1 MHKSCA
7 LGIDLGATDI
17 KAALVDRTGKILAR
31 DTQPTRA
38 ELGPDAVIDRIVEL
52 IERLRTGA
60 PSLQSKGGGPKR
72 ANESEHTTHKPDIV
86 AVGIGT
92 PGPLSPSRGIVFKA
106 ANLPKWRNVA
116 LRDRIAERIGLPV
129 VMEND
134 ANAAAYGEYRRADD
148 KSHQD
153 LVLLTLGSGIG
164 AGTILRGRILHG
176 HFENASEWGH
186 MIVEPNGR
194 PCPCG
199 QLGCL
204 ERYASAGAI
213 ARTIVA
219 QIERGQSSSL
229 AERARAGEAVGRAV
243 HANAADVARAAQAG
257 DALAQTVW
265 DEACRY
271 LAVACINIQHAVNPQ
286 SILLGGGMSAAGDFL
301 LDPVRRHTE
310 AMRWKLHDDHPEI
323 ALAQLGND
331 AGTIGAALLAWD
343 SLDT

>member
-1 MHKSCA
+1 MDKSCA

-17 KAALVDRTGKILAR
+17 KAALVDRTGKILRR
-31 DTQPTRA
+31 DAQPTRA

-52 IERLRTGA
+52 IDRLRTGA

-72 ANESEHTTHKPDIV
+72 ANGSEHPTHKPDIV
-86 AVGIGT
+86 AVGIGA

-134 ANAAAYGEYRRADD
+134 ANAAAYGEYRHAND
-148 KSHQD
+148 KSLQD

-164 AGTILRGRILHG
+164 AGTILGGRIFHG

-194 PCPCG
+194 PCTCG

-229 AERARAGEAVGRAV
+229 AGCVRAGEAVTSV
-243 HANAADVARAAQAG
+243 DVAAAAQAG

-301 LDPVRRHTE
+301 LNPVRRHTE
-310 AMRWKLHDDHPEI
+310 AMRWKLHDDHPDI